1 MTNGNFS
8 FQTEKKD
15 EKENVFLSL
24 SLLFSSSTELYVNFI
39 PMTLH
44 NLIECFLSAKSFS
57 FCVALFFSPVRLE
70 NIFFGL
76 THFEFH
82 LFNHAYHYGGRFVKH
97 L

>member
-1 MTNGNFS
+1 MGIS
-8 FQTEKKD
+8 VSKQRKKM
-15 EKENVFLSL
+15 KKKTFFSL